1 VRAAEMQLAAQSA
14 LIAVS
19 VADLYPSIALVGS
32 LGLSATS
39 LSGSPRKFTWGIG
52 PSLVWNVFDHGRLS
66 NEVLV
71 QDARFQQLYELYQG
85 TVLGA
90 AREVDDAAAGFV
102 ANRDQLPLLEESVK
116 AARRSLD
123 IATLQYREGMAGFE
137 RVLDSQRALFS
148 QQERQVNT
156 MGNVAQSLVT
166 LYKAMGGGW
175 QQARGRPLVDDA
187 TRETMAARS
196 DWRDLLAAPL
206 PPPDAVPPQ
215 ITLEKEER

>member
-1 VRAAEMQLAAQSA
+1 
-14 LIAVS
+14 
-19 VADLYPSIALVGS
+19 
-32 LGLSATS
+32 
-39 LSGSPRKFTWGIG
+39 
-52 PSLVWNVFDHGRLS
+52 
-66 NEVLV
+66 VL
-71 QDARFQQLYELYQG
+71 Q
-85 TVLGA
+85 A

-102 ANRDQLPLLEESVK
+102 ANRDQVPLLEESVK

-187 TRETMAARS
+187 TRETMAERS
-196 DWRDLLAAPL
+196 DWREMLAVPL
-206 PPPDAVPPQ
+206 PPPDAAPPQ
-215 ITLEKEER
+215 MTPEKEER